1 MSSSFLSLYEGEGKG
16 ALHGEGPMIRLPSRG
31 DVFNALGVG
40 ATFDLIVVGG
50 SLTGVTV
57 AREASLRGADVIL
70 IEPEYFGKQ
79 SLSWRESIALTHAK
93 RPWTLLRSL
102 RVLRSAADEFP
113 HLVTSRSY
121 RDGVPH
127 GVMAQMASWLMRR
140 RLQSEG
146 SESYIPDVDER
157 LLTREVA
164 LAARQE
170 GALVLGAAAAAY
182 VERGTDTGRFRV
194 GIRDLLSGKVTE
206 VAGRTLFVDPTCAQP
221 LMSRLGTPI
230 VRRTVPPV
238 PHVSVVCRTEGSS
251 LQGGYETLL
260 LSTGVVVGLCELEP
274 GIVEISL
281 LGVEQTVGEQFVDDV
296 VHHVCDVKGF
306 RVVEEISR
314 RRCGRQYGARAQVIH
329 KGSLFLAEER
339 IPWDVA
345 TISSRVVTKAVEVNV
360 SHRVRRPLP
369 GEWREGDREEF
380 VLAAREKGISEVTI
394 ERVLR
399 RWKGR
404 VRYISQFE
412 LGFEEVCEGVLRG
425 EIVLGVESDQVT
437 SLEDLVFGSLALH
450 TIPGWRASVPAIA
463 EAVAATESFA
473 PSESDVERS
482 LAAMR

>member
-1 MSSSFLSLYEGEGKG
+1 
-16 ALHGEGPMIRLPSRG
+16 MIRLPSRG

-50 SLTGVTV
+50 GLTGVTV

-70 IEPEYFGKQ
+70 IEPEYFGKL
-79 SLSWRESIALTHAK
+79 SVSWRDSFALTHAR

-102 RVLRSAADEFP
+102 RGLRSAPQDFP
-113 HLVTSRSY
+113 HLVTPRSY

-127 GVMAQMASWLMRR
+127 GVIGQMASWLMRR
-140 RLQSEG
+140 RLRAEVSETT
-146 SESYIPDVDER
+146 IPDVDER

-170 GALVLGAAAAAY
+170 GALVLGAAAPAY

-206 VAGRTLFVDPTCAQP
+206 VAGRTLFVDPTCGQP
-221 LMSRLGTPI
+221 LVSRLGTPI
-230 VRRTVPPV
+230 VRRTVPSV
-238 PHVSVVCRTEGSS
+238 PQISVICRTERSS
-251 LQGGYETLL
+251 LQSGYETLL
-260 LSTGVVVGLCELEP
+260 LSTGVVVGLCEREP
-274 GIVEISL
+274 GIVEISI
-281 LGVEQTVGEQFVDDV
+281 LGVEQTVGEGFVDDV
-296 VHHVCDVKGF
+296 VRHVCDVKGLSD
-306 RVVEEISR
+306 VQEISR
-314 RRCGRQYGARAQVIH
+314 RWCGRSYSSRAQVLH

-345 TISSRVVTKAVEVNV
+345 AISSRLVAKAVEA
-360 SHRVRRPLP
+360 SSSPRVRRPLP
-369 GEWREGDREEF
+369 GEWRAGEREEF
-380 VLAAREKGISEVTI
+380 VATAREKDISEVTI

-412 LGFEEVCEGVLRG
+412 NGFELVCEGVLRG

-450 TIPGWRASVPAIA
+450 TMPGWRALVPAIA
-463 EAVAATESFA
+463 EAVAATESLA
-473 PSESDVERS
+473 MSANDVERS